1 MSLQG
6 NQDAPARAIVADIG
20 GTNARF
26 AVADLATLALSDFQ
40 SVSCAEHASIVEA
53 ATAYAKSLANPPA
66 KAAFAIAAPVT
77 GDTVDFT
84 NSPWSF
90 ERKSLAKAMG
100 LDGLLVLND
109 FQALA
114 MSLPYIADADLTQIG
129 GTAPVEKA
137 TKLVLGPGTGL
148 GTAGLVWS
156 EAGWV
161 AVPGEGG
168 HINLAPVHLGHLSLL
183 QRMMGDREHLSAE
196 RVISGLG
203 ICDLYR
209 SVAAEHGREAEP
221 LEARDIVERAT
232 AKTDEIA
239 VETLEH
245 FVAWLGSFAGDAAL
259 MLGARGGVY
268 LGGGI
273 PVRIL
278 DILKEGDFR
287 RHFEA
292 KGRMREAFLASIPI
306 YVIGAEAPA
315 LQGAAA
321 ALREAV
327 SRNDDDLIGVD

>member
-1 MSLQG
+1 MQG
-6 NQDAPARAIVADIG
+6 SIDNAAASAIVADIG

-26 AVADLATLALSDFQ
+26 AVADLATLALSDFK
-40 SVSCAEHASIVEA
+40 SVTCAEHESIVEA
-53 ATAYAKSLANPPA
+53 ATAYAKGLAKPPA
-66 KAAFAIAAPVT
+66 KAAFAVAAPVT
-77 GDTVDFT
+77 GETVDFT
-84 NSPWSF
+84 NSPWGF
-90 ERKSLAKAMG
+90 ERKELGRAMG

-114 MSLPYIADADLTQIG
+114 MSLPYIAGEDLTQLG
-129 GTAPVEKA
+129 GAEPVEKG
-137 TKLVLGPGTGL
+137 TKVVLGPGTGL

-161 AVPGEGG
+161 AIPGEGG
-168 HINLAPVHLGHLSLL
+168 HINLAPAHIDHLPLL
-183 QRMMGDREHLSAE
+183 KRMMGDREHLSAE

-203 ICDLYR
+203 LCDLYR
-209 SVAAEHGREAEP
+209 CVAAEKGEE
-221 LEARDIVERAT
+221 LEDLAAPDIVRRARERS
-232 AKTDEIA
+232 DPIA

-273 PVRIL
+273 PMRIV
-278 DILKEGDFR
+278 DILQQGTFR
-287 RHFEA
+287 HYFES
-292 KGRMREAFLASIPI
+292 KGRMKDAFLAAIPV
-306 YVIGAEAPA
+306 YVIGAKAPA

-327 SRNDDDLIGVD
+327 RRNDEALIGVA

>member
-1 MSLQG
+1 M
-6 NQDAPARAIVADIG
+6 QDPMKTASERAIVADIG

-26 AVADLATLALSDFQ
+26 AVADLSTLQLSDFQ
-40 SVSCAEHASIVEA
+40 SFSCAEHESIVEA
-53 ATAYAKSLANPPA
+53 ATSYAKSLAHPPK
-66 KAAFAIAAPVT
+66 KAALAVAAPVT
-77 GDTVDFT
+77 GETVDFT

-90 ERKSLAKAMG
+90 ERKALARAMG

-114 MSLPYIADADLTQIG
+114 MSLPYIAAEDLAQIG
-129 GTAPVEKA
+129 GDKPVEKA

-168 HINLAPVHLGHLSLL
+168 HINLAPVHLGHLPLL
-183 QRMMGDREHLSAE
+183 NRMMSDREHLSAE

-209 SVAAEHGREAEP
+209 CVAAERGGKAED

-232 AKTDEIA
+232 SASDPIA

-273 PVRIL
+273 PMRIL
-278 DILKEGDFR
+278 DILKKGEFR
-287 RHFEA
+287 RRFEA
-292 KGRMREAFLASIPI
+292 KGRMREAFLAAIPV
-306 YVIGAEAPA
+306 YVICAKAPA

-321 ALREAV
+321 ALREAIGR
-327 SRNDDDLIGVD
+327 SDEALIGVA

>member
-1 MSLQG
+1 M
-6 NQDAPARAIVADIG
+6 QDSIDTAATRAIVADIG

-26 AVADLATLALSDFQ
+26 AVADLTTLKLSDFQ
-40 SVSCAEHASIVEA
+40 SFSCAEHESIVEA
-53 ATAYAKSLANPPA
+53 ATGYAKSLANPPK
-66 KAAFAIAAPVT
+66 KAALAVAAPVT
-77 GDTVDFT
+77 GETVDFT

-90 ERKSLAKAMG
+90 ERKALAKAMG

-114 MSLPYIADADLTQIG
+114 MSLPYIADEDLTQIG
-129 GTAPVEKA
+129 GVAPVEKA

-156 EAGWV
+156 EAGWI

-168 HINLAPVHLGHLSLL
+168 HINLAPVHLGHISLL
-183 QRMMGDREHLSAE
+183 NRMMSDREHLSAE

-203 ICDLYR
+203 ICDLYQC
-209 SVAAEHGREAEP
+209 VAAERGQEAEDLDAP
-221 LEARDIVERAT
+221 EIVERAK
-232 AKTDEIA
+232 AGSDPVA

-273 PVRIL
+273 PMRIL
-278 DILKEGDFR
+278 DILKKGEFR
-287 RHFEA
+287 SHFEA
-292 KGRMREAFLASIPI
+292 KGRMREAFLSSIPI
-306 YVIGAEAPA
+306 YVIGAKAPA

-321 ALREAV
+321 ALREAI
-327 SRNDDDLIGVD
+327 RRGDEALIGVA

>member
-1 MSLQG
+1 MTST
-6 NQDAPARAIVADIG
+6 PARAIVADIG

-26 AVADLATLALSDFQ
+26 AVADLATLELSDFQ
-40 SVSCAEHASIVEA
+40 SFSCAEHESIVEA
-53 ATAYAKSLANPPA
+53 ATGYAQSLATPPNT
-66 KAAFAIAAPVT
+66 AAIAVAAPVT

-90 ERKSLAKAMG
+90 ERKVLAKAMG
-100 LDGLLVLND
+100 LNGLLVLND

-114 MSLPYIADADLTQIG
+114 MSLPYIAAEDLTQIG
-129 GTAPVEKA
+129 GSAPVEKA

-161 AVPGEGG
+161 ASPGEGG
-168 HINLAPVHLGHLSLL
+168 HINLAPVHLGHLPLL
-183 QRMMGDREHLSAE
+183 NRMMSDREHLSAE

-209 SVAAEHGREAEP
+209 CVAAERGQEAED
-221 LEARDIVERAT
+221 LEAREIVERAA
-232 AKTDEIA
+232 AKSDAVA

-273 PVRIL
+273 PMRIL
-278 DILKEGDFR
+278 DILKEGEFR
-287 RHFEA
+287 HRFEA
-292 KGRMREAFLASIPI
+292 KGRMREAFLAAIPVF
-306 YVIGAEAPA
+306 VICAKAPA

-321 ALREAV
+321 ALREAI
-327 SRNDDDLIGVD
+327 RRGDEDLIGVA